1 MQARAADGTSGGV
14 QGHVQPAGM
23 QQMGMNQ
30 ATDGRGFGF
39 GVGMMDS
46 GYAPRGDPAAA
57 YAAMMQAQAAPAQ
70 FPPTQMQ
77 LVQRANRRYRVERSY
92 DGSNVHE
99 PWDVAE

>member
-1 MQARAADGTSGGV
+1 MRGNPAVEYAALMQARAADGTSGGV

-30 ATDGRGFGF
+30 AMDGRGF

-57 YAAMMQAQAAPAQ
+57 YAAMMQAQAAQA
-70 FPPTQMQ
+70 
-77 LVQRANRRYRVERSY
+77 
-92 DGSNVHE
+92 
-99 PWDVAE
+99 